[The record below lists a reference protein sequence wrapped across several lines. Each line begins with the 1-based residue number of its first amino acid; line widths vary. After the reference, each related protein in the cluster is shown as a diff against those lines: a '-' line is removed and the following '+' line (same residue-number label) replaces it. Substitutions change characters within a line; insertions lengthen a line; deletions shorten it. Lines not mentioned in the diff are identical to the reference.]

1 MSDFPDKPI
10 FLTGFMATGKTK
22 VGRILAARLHRA
34 FVDTDDWVVDVAQ
47 KTIPEIFAQDGEAAF
62 RQLEH
67 RAVVE
72 ASQMGRAVI
81 SLGGGAIAQ
90 ARNWDAIRNA
100 GVCLCLRASA
110 HTIFERV
117 RRKRDKRPLLAGLDD
132 GELKNQIEE
141 MLSTREPFYARAD
154 AFVTSTDDRTPEDTA
169 AMALMALQRVFAF
182 ENKIPLES
190 G

>member
-22 VGRILAARLHRA
+22 VGRILAARLRRA

-62 RQLEH
+62 RRLEH

-72 ASQMGRAVI
+72 ASQMGRVVV

-90 ARNWDAIRNA
+90 ARNRDAIRNA
-100 GVCLCLRASA
+100 GVCLCFRASV

-132 GELKNQIEE
+132 GELKNQIEA

-169 AMALMALQRVFAF
+169 TLALVALQRVFTSAD
-182 ENKIPLES
+182 EIPSES
-190 G
+190 R